1 MKHIFLI
8 ICFSIFSVQILTAQ
22 NEIKLWPNGQPGNNE
37 CPKPEERYNGG
48 MVRYVSE
55 ATITLYLPEKS
66 KNTGAAIIICAGG
79 GYGMEA
85 ITYEGYD
92 YAEFLQHNGIAG
104 IVIKYRLP
112 YGHSE
117 IPLLDVQHAIR
128 TARYNAEAWGI
139 DPKKIGV
146 SGFSAGGHLASTAAT
161 HFDNGDSNA
170 KDPINKLSCRPDFAV
185 LVYAVISFNEQWGHV
200 GSGEN
205 LMGKNKTPE
214 LMAYFSNEQHVTSE
228 TPTTFLVL
236 ADDDKGVIPQ
246 NSIEFYSAL
255 KAKGVPAE
263 LHIFK
268 DGGHGFGV
276 KKKGKSHDQWPN
288 LLVDWMKA
296 SQLLNAPIVNK

>member
-8 ICFSIFSVQILTAQ
+8 ICFSALSFQILIAQ
-22 NEIKLWPNGQPGNNE
+22 NEIKLWPNGAPGNNE
-37 CPKPEERYNGG
+37 CPKPEERFNGG

-55 ATITLYLPEKS
+55 ATISLYLPEKS

-214 LMAYFSNEQHVTSE
+214 LMAYFSNEQHVTAE
-228 TPTTFLVL
+228 TPTAFLVL
-236 ADDDKGVIPQ
+236 ADDDKGVVPQ

-268 DGGHGFGV
+268 DGGHGFGMN
-276 KKKGKSHDQWPN
+276 KKGKPHDQWPN
-288 LLVDWMKA
+288 LLVEWMKA
-296 SQLLNAPIVNK
+296 SKLVNAPVVIK

>member
-8 ICFSIFSVQILTAQ
+8 ICFSALSVQILTAQ

-37 CPKPEERYNGG
+37 CPKAEERYNGG

-214 LMAYFSNEQHVTSE
+214 LMAYFSNEQHVTAE

-236 ADDDKGVIPQ
+236 ADDDKGVVPQ

>member
-139 DPKKIGV
+139 DSLRVVTWLLQLPHISITEIQTLKIQLIN
-146 SGFSAGGHLASTAAT
+146 LAVVQILQYWYT
-161 HFDNGDSNA
+161 
-170 KDPINKLSCRPDFAV
+170 
-185 LVYAVISFNEQWGHV
+185 Q
-200 GSGEN
+200 
-205 LMGKNKTPE
+205 
-214 LMAYFSNEQHVTSE
+214 
-228 TPTTFLVL
+228 
-236 ADDDKGVIPQ
+236 
-246 NSIEFYSAL
+246 
-255 KAKGVPAE
+255 
-263 LHIFK
+263 
-268 DGGHGFGV
+268 
-276 KKKGKSHDQWPN
+276 
-288 LLVDWMKA
+288 
-296 SQLLNAPIVNK
+296 